1 MRRLTLLL
9 LIPALYACDPG
20 AKQRYADLAKADTLR
35 QDSIMTIKNQLLND
49 MLVSTQ
55 FVNDISA
62 EIAKAR
68 SLPKS
73 VRDNTKLST
82 PAEAANFQ
90 ADREQV
96 LGKIRHLVARLDSV
110 DARLSGLRKQ
120 AAQFAQRDT
129 MLTQQI
135 AQYEKTIADFR
146 ETVERQKTEFQG
158 IIDKQNVQ
166 IASLKGQ
173 VDTVTQV
180 AAKLSTEKAAL
191 VDTVTGLVREKN
203 SAYYVAGTK
212 DELVQKGVL
221 VEEGNKS
228 YLLFG
233 SRRVVPARSLDSTT
247 FVQIDRLKDRDIP
260 LPDGEYRILSRQD
273 PQFSQPVQL
282 KDGKIVGGLKITA
295 PEKFWAPSRFLIL
308 VRS

>member
-1 MRRLTLLL
+1 LTLLL
-9 LIPALYACDPG
+9 LIPALYACDTG

-49 MLVSTQ
+49 MLISTQ

-62 EIAKAR
+62 EISKAR
-68 SLPKS
+68 TLPKS
-73 VRDNTKLST
+73 MKDNTKLST
-82 PAEAANFQ
+82 PAEAANIQ
-90 ADREQV
+90 ADREQT
-96 LGKIRHLVARLDSV
+96 LAKIRHLVARLDTV
-110 DARLSGLRKQ
+110 DGRLQGLRKQ
-120 AAQFAQRDT
+120 AVQFAQRDT

-135 AQYEKTIADFR
+135 AQYEKTISDFR

-158 IIDKQNVQ
+158 IIDQQNVQ
-166 IASLKGQ
+166 IAALKSQ

-180 AAKLSTEKAAL
+180 AAKLTTDKAAY
-191 VDTVTGLVREKN
+191 VDTVTSLVKEKN

-212 DELVQKGVL
+212 DELLQKGVL
-221 VEEGNKS
+221 IEEGNKS

-233 SRRVVPARSLDSTT
+233 SRRVVPNRALDSTI
-247 FVQIDRLKDRDIP
+247 FVQIDRLKDRDIA

-273 PQFSQPVQL
+273 PQFAQPVQV

>member
-1 MRRLTLLL
+1 LTLFL
-9 LIPALYACDPG
+9 LIPALFACDNG
-20 AKQRYADLAKADTLR
+20 VKQRYADLAKADTLR

-73 VRDNTKLST
+73 VKDAKLST

-90 ADREQV
+90 ADRDQV

-110 DARLSGLRKQ
+110 DSRLAGLRKQ
-120 AAQFAQRDT
+120 AVQFAQRDT

-135 AQYEKTIADFR
+135 AQYEKTISDFR

-158 IIDKQNVQ
+158 IIDQQNVQ
-166 IASLKGQ
+166 IAALKNQ

-180 AAKLSTEKAAL
+180 AAKLTTDKAAY
-191 VDTVTGLVREKN
+191 VDTVTGLVKEKN

-212 DELVQKGVL
+212 DELIQKGVL
-221 VEEGNKS
+221 VEEGRKP

-233 SRRVVPARSLDSTT
+233 SRRVAPARSLDSTI
-247 FVQIDRLKDRDIP
+247 FVQIDRLKDRDIT
-260 LPDGEYRILSRQD
+260 LPDGEYQILSRQD
-273 PQFSQPVQL
+273 PQFTQPVQV